1 MSAISI
7 EYRDEIAIV
16 QVDNPPVNALSHEV
30 RNGLMEAAET
40 LDENNEI
47 SAVILFCKGRT
58 FIAGADIRE
67 FGKPIVAPHLPDVID
82 RIEASNKP
90 WVAAIHGTALG
101 GGLEVAL
108 GCHYRV
114 AIASAKLGF
123 PEVNL
128 GLIPGAGGT
137 VRLPRLI
144 KAEDAV
150 RIVCDG
156 KPVTTSKASQLGL
169 LDQVFEPE
177 ITTDELLDKTIEFA
191 VSIADDPVPVG
202 LSLRPPVSQLSADNW
217 ETIIDGIS
225 KKSRGQISPVEAA
238 LAVQQSCQVN
248 AEEAFKL
255 ERQRFTSLRDGEQSK
270 ALRYVFFAQR
280 QTTKIERIENASP
293 LPSNIC
299 GVLGGGTMGA
309 GICAAMLL
317 SGKKAI
323 MVERDKE
330 ALDAGLNRVKSILQS
345 SLKRKIIS
353 ENKFNQMQANLT
365 GSNEQDAF
373 CDCDIV
379 IEAVFEDMSVK
390 QEVFVSLD
398 AVTKPEAVL
407 ATNTSYLDINEI
419 AASVKDPSRV
429 LGLHFFSPA
438 HIMKLVEVIATDIV
452 SDQTLSTGF
461 AFAKSLGKT
470 PILSGVCEGFI
481 ANRILSA
488 YRKECDYMLEDGSNP
503 QQIDAA
509 MRDFGLPMGVFE
521 MADLAGLDIG
531 WATRK
536 RLAVTR
542 DPNERYVRIAD
553 RLCEL
558 GRFGQKTGKG
568 WYIYEDGSRTR
579 TSDPLVDQIIKEEA
593 VLSGVTRREFTAEEI
608 MDRIIGAMTKEATT
622 LLNDGI
628 AERASDIDMAM
639 ILGFGFP
646 RWRGGPMFISG
657 TQN

>member
-7 EYRDEIAIV
+7 EYHDKMAIV
-16 QVDNPPVNALSHEV
+16 HVDNPPVNALSQEV
-30 RNGLMEAAET
+30 RQGLMEAAET
-40 LDENNEI
+40 LDDNSEI

-82 RIEASNKP
+82 RIEASTKP

-114 AIASAKLGF
+114 AITSAKLGF

-144 KAEDAV
+144 DAQDAV
-150 RIVCDG
+150 RIVSEG
-156 KPVTTSKASQLGL
+156 KPVSASSASQLGL
-169 LDQVFEPE
+169 LDHVFEPE
-177 ITTDELLDKTIEFA
+177 IAADELLEKAMEFT
-191 VSIADDPVPVG
+191 VGIADEAIPAG
-202 LSLRPPVSQLSADNW
+202 LSSRPSLSQLSAEAWD
-217 ETIIDGIS
+217 TIINGIT

-238 LAVQQSCQVN
+238 LAVQQSCQMD
-248 AEEAFKL
+248 ADEAFKS
-255 ERQRFTSLRDGEQSK
+255 ERQRFIKLRDGEQSK

-280 QTTKIERIENASP
+280 QTTKIKRIENVSP
-293 LPSNIC
+293 LPLNIC

-317 SGKKAI
+317 SGKKAV
-323 MVERDKE
+323 MVERDKDT
-330 ALDAGLNRVKSILQS
+330 LDAGLNRVNSILQA
-345 SLKRKIIS
+345 SLKRKIIG
-353 ENKFNQMQANLT
+353 EDKFNHMQANLT
-365 GSNEQDAF
+365 GSIKHDAF

-379 IEAVFEDMSVK
+379 VEAVFEDMGVK
-390 QEVFVSLD
+390 QQVFTSLD
-398 AVTKPEAVL
+398 AETKPEAVL
-407 ATNTSYLDINEI
+407 ATNTSYLNINEI

-438 HIMKLVEVIATDIV
+438 HIMKLVEVIATDVV

-461 AFAKSLGKT
+461 AFVKSLGKT

-481 ANRILSA
+481 ANRILTA
-488 YRKECDYMLEDGSNP
+488 YRKECDYMLEDGSSP

-509 MRDFGLPMGVFE
+509 MRDFGLPMGLFE

-536 RLAVTR
+536 RLAATR
-542 DPNERYVRIAD
+542 DPDERYVRIAD

-568 WYIYEDGSRTR
+568 WYIYEVGSRTGI
-579 TSDPLVDQIIKEEA
+579 SDPLVDRIIKEEA
-593 VLSGVTRREFTAEEI
+593 ALSGVTRREFTTDEI
-608 MDRIIGAMTKEATT
+608 MDRIIGAMTKEATS
-622 LLNDGI
+622 LLDEGI

-657 TQN
+657 TPN